1 MSEDHVAN
9 LNKVRAQ
16 LVENRR
22 ALAASLAQPY
32 QRGTTEQTQEQFM
45 DVQAVIDVVDRAL
58 QDEKAAA
65 TKGQYSR
72 ESR

>member
-16 LVENRR
+16 LVETRR
-22 ALAASLAQPY
+22 ALVVGLARLY
-32 QRGTTEQTQEQFM
+32 QRGATEQTQDQFM
-45 DVQAVIDVVDRAL
+45 NVQAAIDVVDRAL
-58 QDEKAAA
+58 SDEKAATA
-65 TKGQYSR
+65 KGQYSR